1 MKDTEVIKKPVAMEE
16 PAGPAEPEI
25 LKAPE
30 EPAETEKSAENTEPE
45 VQENLEATEEKGEF
59 EVFKEIDWDSL
70 TFSNNYVF
78 LEVMKDKK
86 RCQYLIE
93 KVLHIPIKRILHIV
107 AERYTSSPRISSK
120 NIRLD
125 VYLETLD
132 GTVIDLEMQTTG
144 KGSTIYRNKENKVV
158 QRELPLRTRYYQSLV
173 SMDMLRRGMD
183 YPELRKSY
191 VVFICTFDPY
201 GKGLPV
207 YHFTYRC
214 HEDDGLQMGDLTENI
229 FLNATAAD
237 RTEDRELAAFLRYV
251 DNGLAGN
258 RFTQELDEETTRVKN
273 DKEWRERT
281 VTWEMDMRI
290 LEKAAEERGRKE
302 GRREGE
308 AKGRKETVDDVANLL
323 RSDFNMPEA
332 VISAIKEKLATPK
345 DAVKA

>member
-1 MKDTEVIKKPVAMEE
+1 M
-16 PAGPAEPEI
+16 
-25 LKAPE
+25 
-30 EPAETEKSAENTEPE
+30 
-45 VQENLEATEEKGEF
+45 
-59 EVFKEIDWDSL
+59 
-70 TFSNNYVF
+70 
-78 LEVMKDKK
+78 
-86 RCQYLIE
+86 
-93 KVLHIPIKRILHIV
+93 